1 MPPAAGLSQHLALT
15 HAKTLAAIQTAQAGA
30 LLVTSPANVQYLTG
44 YRSFPHGLRNTNQTS
59 VLLTRDGELT
69 LLLPSSDGDYV
80 SMGGFEADHV
90 VTFGT
95 FYIEAA
101 AEGAALTPDEEHMRG
116 FAAQMTNRD
125 SWADLVL
132 HTLTHAGLAD
142 KRLLV
147 DEGYLLPGYA
157 AQLRQAVPDAAI
169 ENARDFML
177 RMRAVKTPY
186 EIELLRAAS
195 RCVEIGIR
203 AGLERAHAGGAT
215 DVDIRDAYEKAL
227 IDQGAEHLFS
237 AIGVGGRTCFP
248 NVQPNGTPLSDGGL
262 LRFDVGGRYHGY
274 TADLARNAVLGEPAP
289 NVRSYYRALLA
300 GEEAAFEILRP
311 GVLASEVFER
321 AVTATRQA
329 GLPHYRRHHCG
340 HSIGLES
347 YEAPLIRPEDRVP
360 LEAGMTFCIET
371 PYYELGL
378 GGLQVED
385 MVVITADGF
394 ERLTSLSRDLFEL
407 VR

>member
-1 MPPAAGLSQHLALT
+1 MIPDAGMSQHLAMT
-15 HAKTLAAIQTAQAGA
+15 RATTLAAMQAVQAGA

-59 VLLTRDGELT
+59 VLLTRDGDLT

-80 SMGGFEADHV
+80 SMAGFEADKV

-101 AEGAALTPDEEHMRG
+101 AEGASLTADEEHMRA
-116 FAAQMTNRD
+116 FAAQMTNQVGWAALVRD
-125 SWADLVL
+125 TLVR
-132 HTLTHAGLAD
+132 ARLAD
-142 KRLLV
+142 TRLLV
-147 DEGYLLPGYA
+147 DESYLLPSYA
-157 AQLRQAVPDAAI
+157 AQLRQAAPDATI

-177 RMRAVKTPY
+177 RMRAIKTPY
-186 EIELLRAAS
+186 EIEHLRSAS
-195 RCVEIGIR
+195 RCVEGAIR
-203 AGLERAHAGGAT
+203 AGLDRASAGGAT

-227 IDQGAEHLFS
+227 IDLGAEHLFS

-248 NVQPNGTPLSDGGL
+248 NVQPDGTPLQDGGL
-262 LRFDVGGRYHGY
+262 LRFDVGGRHRGY
-274 TADLARNAVLGEPAP
+274 TADLARNAILGEPAP

-321 AVTATRQA
+321 AVTVTRRS

-340 HSIGLES
+340 HGIGLES
-347 YEAPLIRPEDRVP
+347 YEPPLIRPEDRIP
-360 LEAGMTFCIET
+360 LESGMTFCIET

-385 MVVITADGF
+385 MVVITPGGF
-394 ERLTSLSRDLFEL
+394 EPLTSLSRDIFEL
-407 VR
+407 VH